1 MPNTYVAVDVETTGL
16 DPVRDSIIEIA
27 AITYVGHDVVE
38 EFVTLVDPQREIPG
52 FISSLTGITDEM
64 VVGMPTIS
72 QLRSRLRT
80 TLADNI
86 IVGHNV
92 DFDMGFLRAAM
103 VGQGNHRIDT
113 LALAPILIPEAG
125 RYGLEPLARFLSLP
139 GGDSW
144 HRAGNDAIQT
154 IELFLALRERAAA
167 LTLAQLEEIVQA
179 GRKIGWPETL
189 FFEEVLAEESR
200 HAFERNELRQRG
212 QLKRLYNAPKLEGH
226 TPEPVEPPTML
237 DIELLTDLIMPDG
250 HFSRY
255 FPGFEYRPQ
264 QVEMMQSVAQAFN
277 TGQHIMVEAGTGT
290 GKSLGYLLPAAF
302 WSTQN
307 GRRVVVSTNTINL
320 QDQLVGKDVPAL
332 QEMLSMDLRAAVRK
346 GRSNYLCTRLFQ
358 QMRHTGPTNA
368 DEMALYARL
377 LLWLPTTVHADVSE
391 LSLRTPGQRMAWT
404 RLNGENPTCT
414 ADKCAAENCPLHVA
428 RRRAELAHI
437 VVVNHALL
445 LADMSSGNLILPEFL
460 DLIIDEAHHLESA
473 VTDGMSFRADKRFLT
488 TVLEEASRARA
499 GMVGIAQQRIAE
511 AAPVDASREVD
522 QLADKVR
529 NNAQAAEQELED
541 FFATLGFFLESLR
554 SGNNKF
560 ADQIRLTESV
570 RIQPEYNLVELS
582 WENLSRLFGA
592 VSKGFSQL
600 AEAVETI
607 AVQHDVEGED
617 ELRAALM
624 TSAQALDEAR
634 MNIDG
639 MIFNPDSETI
649 YWAEIWRD
657 NVSLHAAPLDIG
669 PLVREHIF
677 ESKEA
682 VVLTSATMRTAG
694 YGGSEPSF
702 EYMRQRIDA
711 DHADELAV
719 GSPFDYKQSTLL
731 YLATDMPEPNQP
743 GYQRFLEQAIVD
755 TAMTMGGRTMA
766 LFTANGHLAQTAQ
779 SIEGRLAPHGITVL
793 AQNQGMS
800 RQQLVEQFRQE
811 GARAVLLGTRSFWE
825 GVDIP
830 GPALEALII
839 AKLPF
844 DVPSDPIF
852 AARSEGFDNP
862 FFEYSVPEAI
872 LRFRQGFGRLIRRT
886 TDEGV
891 VLVLDKRV
899 LTKRYGELFLEA
911 LPECTVVRQRTDRI
925 GEILQRWIDRDRS
938 VRL

>member
-1 MPNTYVAVDVETTGL
+1 
-16 DPVRDSIIEIA
+16 
-27 AITYVGHDVVE
+27 
-38 EFVTLVDPQREIPG
+38 
-52 FISSLTGITDEM
+52 
-64 VVGMPTIS
+64 
-72 QLRSRLRT
+72 
-80 TLADNI
+80 
-86 IVGHNV
+86 
-92 DFDMGFLRAAM
+92 
-103 VGQGNHRIDT
+103 
-113 LALAPILIPEAG
+113 
-125 RYGLEPLARFLSLP
+125 
-139 GGDSW
+139 
-144 HRAGNDAIQT
+144 
-154 IELFLALRERAAA
+154 
-167 LTLAQLEEIVQA
+167 
-179 GRKIGWPETL
+179 
-189 FFEEVLAEESR
+189 
-200 HAFERNELRQRG
+200 
-212 QLKRLYNAPKLEGH
+212 
-226 TPEPVEPPTML
+226 ML

-332 QEMLSMDLRAAVRK
+332 QEMLSMELRAAVRK

-391 LSLRTPGQRMAWT
+391 LSLRTPGERMAWT

-437 VVVNHALL
+437 IVVNHALL

-473 VTDGMSFRADKRFLT
+473 VTDGMSFRADKRFLS
-488 TVLEEASRARA
+488 TVLEEASRPRA

-511 AAPVDASREVD
+511 AAPLDASREVD
-522 QLADKVR
+522 QLVDKVR

-554 SGNNKF
+554 SGNSKF

-570 RIQPEYNLVELS
+570 RIQPEYNLVEMS

-592 VSKGFSQL
+592 VAKGFSQL

-639 MIFNPDSETI
+639 MIFNPDSEMI

-682 VVLTSATMRTAG
+682 VVLTSATLRTAG

-755 TAMTMGGRTMA
+755 TAIDDGR
-766 LFTANGHLAQTAQ
+766 
-779 SIEGRLAPHGITVL
+779 PY
-793 AQNQGMS
+793 
-800 RQQLVEQFRQE
+800 
-811 GARAVLLGTRSFWE
+811 
-825 GVDIP
+825 D
-830 GPALEALII
+830 GP
-839 AKLPF
+839 
-844 DVPSDPIF
+844 VH
-852 AARSEGFDNP
+852 
-862 FFEYSVPEAI
+862 
-872 LRFRQGFGRLIRRT
+872 
-886 TDEGV
+886 
-891 VLVLDKRV
+891 
-899 LTKRYGELFLEA
+899 
-911 LPECTVVRQRTDRI
+911 RQRPS
-925 GEILQRWIDRDRS
+925 RS
-938 VRL
+938 DGPVD